1 MHTDTLVAEKVAA
14 ALKALGRSRK
24 AVAQALVKAGCKG
37 EPSSTVRCP
46 VAVYLRRKTGLTRTL
61 DVGNSHVYIRG
72 VICAKNPRPVSML
85 ISAFD
90 RGEFPELEKKKRR

>member
-46 VAVYLRRKTGLTRTL
+46 VAVYLRRKTGLKL
-61 DVGNSHVYIRG
+61 DVCNSNVYIRG